1 MKLEKNEA
9 VALMAS
15 NEASKTAMTE
25 KKRKAAEQRKREKR
39 EAKDVWHQAT
49 KILVPAWFGQCDVR
63 KGFKLGE
70 TFTAAGV
77 LALVSVGQ
85 AAREKDALSTGAQCE
100 VGMQMKLRPSGFDRQ
115 EACEL
120 AERGFRELRQ
130 HKLVRAVKKAPIS
143 TAFED
148 FKPQLDYYMLSVK
161 GNKWFE
167 LIERSAGCASEPA
180 LA

>member
-1 MKLEKNEA
+1 MKLDKKEA
-9 VALMAS
+9 AALMAS

-25 KKRKAAEQRKREKR
+25 TKRQAAEQRKREKR
-39 EAKDVWHQAT
+39 DSKDVWHQAT

-63 KGFKLGE
+63 KGIKLGE

-85 AAREKDALSTGAQCE
+85 SAREKNELSTGAQCE
-100 VGMQMKLRPSGFDRQ
+100 VGMQMMLRPSGFDRQ
-115 EACEL
+115 EAREL
-120 AERGFRELRQ
+120 AARGFRELRQ
-130 HKLVRAVKKAPIS
+130 QKLIRTFKKSSAS
-143 TAFED
+143 AKFED
-148 FKPQLDYYMLSVK
+148 YEPQLENYVLSAK
-161 GNKWFE
+161 GTKWFE